1 MNRTLPVILLLA
13 LFLSCSSQLDEQL
26 DYALELAK
34 DNRPELKKVIEHYAD
49 SPQKQEAARWII
61 ANMPGHSVVW
71 SEGIQAFAD
80 SVMQRRL
87 SQERGNQL
95 WDSLCKVSSQPYK
108 QRDVETLSAEFLID
122 NIDMAFRAWREN
134 PWKNEVDFDRFKK
147 YVLPY
152 RADNELLRIG
162 WRDSLIRIYAPVVA
176 DAKTAKEAFEH
187 LRKAVNSVKRNEK
200 YDFPYVMDAVAL
212 RNHYSGVC
220 LERCV
225 YFTAVCRAFGLPV
238 VIDNCGKWANY
249 SNRSHTWVAL
259 VLDDGT
265 YTIVDDD
272 TIAKKDN
279 IIDASTFSLNQI
291 MPERYPYK
299 AGFKKRLVKTW
310 RQTYDIN
317 PVHATPSQL
326 FDEQSARLSSP
337 RLLDV
342 SCEYGLNGSIEI
354 NTDKDVSEVWL
365 CSHAL
370 SNGWIAQAHAVV
382 KNGQA
387 TFKHIADSVLLIP
400 MALVNGE
407 KVPVGDPFYLSNRKK
422 IEICPDTTRY
432 LSAQFTRKYPITA
445 KWLNRYSQIPSTRF
459 EGCNE
464 PLFLHPDTLFTITQV
479 PVYHNTA
486 TINSVRRYRYIRII
500 ADLPSYANM
509 DRLDIYDKTGALIA
523 SEKKRIIDLGSPK
536 ALSRID
542 YFPWNDG
549 NFVVPSHDYE
559 LVYWD
564 RDKWR
569 PIALQHADGYSLTF
583 DSIPNGALL
592 ILHDLTKGKEE
603 RPFTLEKGIQTWW

>member
-1 MNRTLPVILLLA
+1 MSRTLPVILLLA
-13 LFLSCSSQLDEQL
+13 LFFSCSSQLDEQL
-26 DYALELAK
+26 DHALELAK
-34 DNRPELKKVIEHYAD
+34 DNRPELEKVIEHYAD
-49 SPQKQEAARWII
+49 SPQKQEAARWLI

-134 PWKNEVDFDRFKK
+134 PWKDEVDFDRFKK

-162 WRDSLIRIYAPVVA
+162 WRDSLIHTYAPVVA
-176 DAKTAKEAFEH
+176 DVKTAKEAFEH
-187 LRKAVNSVKRNEK
+187 LRKAVNSVKRNGK

-249 SNRSHTWVAL
+249 SNNTHTWVAL
-259 VLDDGT
+259 ILDDGT

-279 IIDASTFSLNQI
+279 IIDASTFSLNQV
-291 MPERYPYK
+291 MPEWYPYK

-326 FDEQSARLSSP
+326 FDEQSTRLSSP

-365 CSHAL
+365 CSHTL
-370 SNGWIAQAHAVV
+370 SNGWIAQAHAAVN
-382 KNGQA
+382 NGRT

-400 MALVNGE
+400 MTLVNGE
-407 KVPVGDPFYLSNRKK
+407 KVPVGAPFYLSNGKK

-445 KWLNRYSQIPSTRF
+445 KWLNRYSQIPSTRL

-464 PLFLHPDTLFTITQV
+464 PLFRHPDTLFTITQV

-509 DRLDIYDKTGALIA
+509 DRLDIYDKTGTLVA

-549 NFVVPSHDYE
+549 NFVVPGHDYE